1 MRSLAALLAVAAL
14 PLACASPPPPATP
27 PPGADPAAPA
37 AAPPPPAAPAAPAP
51 PPSARV
57 TAVEPGKDGKAS
69 ARAKVVFSNPS
80 GRPCR
85 FVGYTL
91 SWGSARKAI
100 TLEGFT
106 LPPGETRERWIKVG
120 ADDGDLAALTPEGSS
135 VEVKADC
142 EGAKP

>member
-1 MRSLAALLAVAAL
+1 MRPLAALLAVVSA
-14 PLACASPPPPATP
+14 PLACAPPAP
-27 PPGADPAAPA
+27 P
-37 AAPPPPAAPAAPAP
+37 APPVPNAEPPAASAPAPAPGP

-57 TAVEPGKDGKAS
+57 VAVEPG
-69 ARAKVVFSNPS
+69 RAKVAFANPS

-91 SWGSARKAI
+91 FWGSARKAI
-100 TLEGFT
+100 KIEGFT

-120 ADDGDLAALTPEGSS
+120 ADDGDLAALTPEGSR
-135 VEVKADC
+135 VEVTAEC